1 MARTKLR
8 ACLRGRNRRLIVACA
23 FGARA
28 VSVVAQDARRTAVGC
43 SMSRWLLSRRM
54 RDLRWVG
61 ADVAMVDV
69 AQDARRTVVG
79 GSMSRWLMSRK
90 MRDVRWWDVR
100 CRDGRCRAECATY
113 GGGVFDVAMVDVAQ
127 NARRTVVGCSMSRWL
142 MSRRMRDVR
151 WWGPMSRWLM
161 SRRMRDVRWW
171 GPMSRWLLSRRMR
184 DLRWW
189 GPMSR

>member
-61 ADVAMVDV
+61 ADVAMVVVAQNARPTVGGGRCRDGCCRAECATYGGWGPMSRWLLSRKMRDLRWVGADVAMVDV
-69 AQDARRTVVG
+69 AQDARRTAVG
-79 GSMSRWLMSRK
+79 GRCRDGCCRARCATYGGWGPMSRWLMSRK
-90 MRDVRWWDVR
+90 MRDVRWWGVR
-100 CRDGRCRAECATY
+100 CRDG
-113 GGGVFDVAMVDVAQ
+113 
-127 NARRTVVGCSMSRWL
+127 
-142 MSRRMRDVR
+142 
-151 WWGPMSRWLM
+151 
-161 SRRMRDVRWW
+161 
-171 GPMSRWLLSRRMR
+171 
-184 DLRWW
+184 
-189 GPMSR
+189 

>member
-61 ADVAMVDV
+61 ADVAMVVV
-69 AQDARRTVVG
+69 AQNARPTVVG
-79 GSMSRWLMSRK
+79 A
-90 MRDVRWWDVR
+90 DVAMVVVAQNARPTVGGGR
-100 CRDGRCRAECATY
+100 CRDGCCRARCATY
-113 GGGVFDVAMVDVAQ
+113 GG
-127 NARRTVVGCSMSRWL
+127 
-142 MSRRMRDVR
+142 
-151 WWGPMSRWLM
+151 WGPMSRWLM
-161 SRRMRDVRWW
+161 SRRMRDVRRW
-171 GPMSRWLLSRRMR
+171 GADVAMVVVAQDARPTVGGGRCR
-184 DLRWW
+184 D
-189 GPMSR
+189 G